1 MSCTFQ
7 FVAVPYETFAP
18 LFDRTEDELRA
29 IGVSRVV
36 ADEKPG
42 FPCRVSL
49 VDAEVGETVLHLTYT
64 HHDVAGP
71 DRASGPVYVRKGAVT
86 ARLPVGEIPKM
97 LRHRLLSLRAF
108 DARAA
113 LVNSMVVP
121 GTDLEAA
128 IERLL
133 ADASV
138 AYLHVHNAAPGCFNC
153 RVERSSPA

>member
-1 MSCTFQ
+1 RRSGGTGRRRGLKIPRGLPSCGFDSRLRHLIRKGPGPGPVLRGKHERPSEVPLMSCTFQ

-86 ARLPVGEIPKM
+86 ARLP
-97 LRHRLLSLRAF
+97 
-108 DARAA
+108 
-113 LVNSMVVP
+113 
-121 GTDLEAA
+121 
-128 IERLL
+128 
-133 ADASV
+133 
-138 AYLHVHNAAPGCFNC
+138 
-153 RVERSSPA
+153 